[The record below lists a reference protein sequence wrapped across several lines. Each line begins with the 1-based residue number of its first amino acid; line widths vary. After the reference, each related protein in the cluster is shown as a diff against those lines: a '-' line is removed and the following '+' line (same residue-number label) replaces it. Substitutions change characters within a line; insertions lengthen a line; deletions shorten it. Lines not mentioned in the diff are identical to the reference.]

1 MYGYADGVMVLG
13 FGNWT
18 EDREAIYSIQAV
30 DIIASFG
37 FPLLGDF

>member
-30 DIIASFG
+30 DIIPSFG